1 MSDKVPESEIAK
13 RSVASLAY
21 DTISERIASG
31 EFGANDRLTEAQL
44 VQELQVSR
52 GAVREAMSKLAAD
65 GLIEIELNKGA
76 VVRSIT
82 RKDMADFL
90 QVRGLFEAFAA
101 RRAAERISEPGLREA
116 VHEVLEECNA
126 LEKNPTPVGMIDN
139 DTSFHTTIMNLSGNS
154 ILAAEW
160 RRLRRSR
167 YRINFLRS
175 LSADEIEESIQQHR
189 ETLFAI
195 LDGDPELA
203 SGFAA
208 KHVRLTNSR
217 IQRLSNE
224 EFDAIF
230 NPPGRPA
237 KAATATAKAG
247 GAKTGARSAKTASA
261 RTAGKAGT
269 RKTPTPAES

>member
-1 MSDKVPESEIAK
+1 MSLPPTKELESELAK

-21 DTISERIASG
+21 DAISERIASG
-31 EFGANDRLTEAQL
+31 DFGSNERLTEAQL
-44 VQELQVSR
+44 VAELQVSR

-76 VVRSIT
+76 VVRAIT

-90 QVRGLFEAFAA
+90 QVRALFEGFAA
-101 RRAAERISEPGLREA
+101 RRAAERIAEPGIREA
-116 VHEVLEECNA
+116 IHEVIEQCNA
-126 LEKNPTPVGMIDN
+126 LEANPGPAGMIDN
-139 DTSFHTTIMNLSGNS
+139 DTAFHSAIMDMSGNA
-154 ILAAEW
+154 IMAAEW

-167 YRINFLRS
+167 YRLNFLRS
-175 LSADEIEESIQQHR
+175 LSPEEIVVSTQQHR
-189 ETLFAI
+189 EALYAI

-230 NPPGRPA
+230 NPPGRKVRSGDTKPKRTGK
-237 KAATATAKAG
+237 KAA
-247 GAKTGARSAKTASA
+247 
-261 RTAGKAGT
+261 
-269 RKTPTPAES
+269 